1 MKFILTILFMTL
13 FVNFSEGQ
21 NNVYNFNA
29 ADGTA
34 KIRYDT
40 TFAGWNARV
49 LRRAD
54 QYYNTDSVEV
64 LIDVCGLGE
73 VGTDTG
79 RLNDNGYGYWISNG
93 RWDGQ
98 VTLDGKNYHPVIVV
112 LQPSSA
118 WPSETTTDSRIDAI
132 LGRWKIKKRAVH
144 VSGLSMGGWTW
155 TTYVTGDAGSP
166 YTRAFKITSVVESG
180 GVKPDDNSP
189 YPNRFD
195 NFSTYGAR
203 GTGGKLLSFEQRLD
217 GRDALTRVNRMNT
230 IESGSHYIQTNFG
243 SEGHSNFNDHYN
255 PSTTNWT
262 TSYAEVTSTTP
273 AGGISYSMAQWQL
286 LQGDTTTNWLPGES
300 VIANAGSDQTYA
312 YNQAGDGVTFSVA
325 AASSNSEGTVT
336 YSWAAISGNPSST
349 TVTNP
354 TDSATT
360 ITGANVS
367 GYYQYELT
375 VTADNGSDKDTVVIW
390 LRDWM
395 QKNVNPCREG
405 TKQKF
410 TITTAI
416 SGVDA
421 TSIYLPYITRDNKFG
436 VTPLGGDSIVIP
448 RNPNNGGVWEG
459 ITIGD
464 FGGSQGC
471 PVVVASDSITTFI
484 DYFRAGTLDSNF
496 VVHTKIDGLANR
508 LTKGVVYGFQYEDQ
522 GVNNPDGIAFNA
534 NYTHHLEING
544 MSVIN
549 TGVGIFIKKNSDST
563 KVSTLYDNFRFQNIN
578 INNIYLHRINGE
590 GTYIGHTD
598 IAGNLQAGNDGPTIA
613 GDTLQMSYIIA
624 DSTFWDGLQ
633 TSNVAFGVTT
643 MKHIVTNRTGTGD
656 VGAQQFAGFL
666 GGGTSNGSIDS
677 SVFVNGTG
685 AVGMLG
691 KGTSYLR
698 YCIIDSI
705 YTSDNSADGVYASMS
720 VGGLPTPLDS
730 AINIIENNIISRPQR
745 YAVNV
750 ANNSGANKG
759 DTIRNNQFVHATKSV
774 AQLINDV
781 AAGYDTGN
789 TVVTA
794 MDLDTCSLSTM
805 PAYRV
810 YSELL
815 RVQPSGTKI
824 SFFDLEE
831 PEEPAQPPRGFKLR
845 GIRLKLN

>member
-1 MKFILTILFMTL
+1 MRQLLFILTFLVLTN
-13 FVNFSEGQ
+13 FVNSQSLE
-21 NNVYNFNA
+21 
-29 ADGTA
+29 
-34 KIRYDT
+34 YDT
-40 TFAGWNARV
+40 TFSDGTTNWKASVKLPSDYYTSTKEYKLIMFIPGAGEIGGGYAA
-49 LRRAD
+49 LDTYGPLA
-54 QYYNTDSVEV
+54 Y
-64 LIDVCGLGE
+64 ID
-73 VGTDTG
+73 
-79 RLNDNGYGYWISNG
+79 
-93 RWDGQ
+93 
-98 VTLDGKNYHPVIVV
+98 
-112 LQPSSA
+112 
-118 WPSETTTDSRIDAI
+118 
-132 LGRWKIKKRAVH
+132 
-144 VSGLSMGGWTW
+144 GGWTGAVELGNG
-155 TTYVTGDAGSP
+155 THYPILIALEPYTDYVTAGNRTANVVAAIVGRYRVQSVCVSATGFSAGSYNWKIMVTEDTYDSSEP
-166 YTRAFKITSVVESG
+166 YGPFSYADKIAALADVQ
-180 GVKPDDNSP
+180 GVIPDDNAEW
-189 YPNRFD
+189 YIKVKNFARNQYAGRYLGIWD
-195 NFSTYGAR
+195 N
-203 GTGGKLLSFEQRLD
+203 LD
-217 GRDALTRVNRMNT
+217 GSRGIDRFVDSMNAAVASSG
-230 IESGSHYIQTNFG
+230 IEY
-243 SEGHSNFNDHYN
+243 
-255 PSTTNWT
+255 T
-262 TSYAEVTSTTP
+262 TSYGHDSDAWNALYGSS
-273 AGGISYSMAQWQL
+273 AGAAPVNFVWDGSSQNVYQWL
-286 LQGDTTTNWLPGES
+286 LRQGDTTFSDPGAGSLE
-300 VIANAGSDQTYA
+300 ANAGSDQTYA
-312 YNQAGDGVTFSVA
+312 YNQAGDSITFSVA

-336 YSWAAISGNPSST
+336 YSWAVITGNPST
-349 TVTNP
+349 TNITSP

-360 ITGANVS
+360 ITGADVS

-375 VTADNGSDKDTVVIW
+375 VTDDNGSDKDTIIIW

-395 QKNVNPCREG
+395 EKNVTPCRSG

-410 TITTAI
+410 TIGDAVV
-416 SGVDA
+416 SGVTS
-421 TSIYLPYITRDNKFG
+421 TSIYIPYINRDTWFG
-436 VTPLGGDSIVIP
+436 SAVQGGDTIEIV
-448 RNPNNGGVWEG
+448 RNPNNSGVWEG

-471 PVVVASDSITTFI
+471 PVVVVSDSVTTFI
-484 DYFRAGTLDSNF
+484 DYFRVGTLDSNF
-496 VVHTKIDGLANR
+496 VVHAKFDGLANR

-598 IAGNLQAGNDGPTIA
+598 IAGNLQAGNDGPTIP

-759 DTIRNNQFVHATKSV
+759 DTIRNNQFVHATKTV
-774 AQLINDV
+774 NQLINDV

-794 MDLDTCSLSTM
+794 MDLDTSSLATM